1 VLVFKDG
8 HQREILNYAIVGP
21 TLFDLSDGLTRKI
34 ALAELD
40 LAATVK
46 QNDDR
51 GVDFQ
56 LPASAKL

>member
-8 HQREILNYAIVGP
+8 RRLEIVNYAIVGS
-21 TLFDLSDGLTRKI
+21 TLYDLKNGLTRKV

-40 LAATVK
+40 LPATVK

-51 GVDFQ
+51 GVEFQ
-56 LPASAKL
+56 LPAGAK

>member
-1 VLVFKDG
+1 V
-8 HQREILNYAIVGP
+8 
-21 TLFDLSDGLTRKI
+21 

-40 LAATVK
+40 LPATVK

-56 LPASAKL
+56 IPAGTKPN

>member
-1 VLVFKDG
+1 M
-8 HQREILNYAIVGP
+8 NYAIVGS
-21 TLFDLSDGLTRKI
+21 TLFNLSDGTTRKV

-40 LAATVK
+40 LPATMK

-56 LPASAKL
+56 LPAGAKGN